1 MSGRILAKSLV
12 PEPKTSLKCSI
23 TSLVSG
29 TKLTSKSEKNGHVLG
44 LEKSFF
50 LSPLHHDVYSCSR
63 ASLLP
68 FRVVN
73 HGGLTLYSAGPLS
86 SYDSTKD
93 TASTALGTVAAPSAR
108 LNPPSDERALPRRSR
123 AVHPELHRMPQIF
136 LIEFIEYH
144 LINIE

>member
-1 MSGRILAKSLV
+1 MI
-12 PEPKTSLKCSI
+12 
-23 TSLVSG
+23 
-29 TKLTSKSEKNGHVLG
+29 EKNGHVLG

-108 LNPPSDERALPRRSR
+108 LNPPSDERALPYIVLRRAMEEEEEEEER
-123 AVHPELHRMPQIF
+123 
-136 LIEFIEYH
+136 
-144 LINIE
+144 

>member
-1 MSGRILAKSLV
+1 M
-12 PEPKTSLKCSI
+12 
-23 TSLVSG
+23 
-29 TKLTSKSEKNGHVLG
+29 
-44 LEKSFF
+44 
-50 LSPLHHDVYSCSR
+50 CSR

-108 LNPPSDERALPRRSR
+108 LNPPSDERALPYIVLRRAMEEEEEEDDDDDDEEQDDEDEGGARRRTTR
-123 AVHPELHRMPQIF
+123 ATRPRRRLRPRRAPAPAPAPAPARSVVAAVARGVVAERSGGGSAAAGW
-136 LIEFIEYH
+136 
-144 LINIE
+144 

>member
-1 MSGRILAKSLV
+1 MGVVSSSEATICRVDEQQGDGRKEDLGPSWCHLNG
-12 PEPKTSLKCSI
+12 SI
-23 TSLVSG
+23 KQPYVEIR
-29 TKLTSKSEKNGHVLG
+29 EKWSCVLG

-108 LNPPSDERALPRRSR
+108 LNPPSGSWI
-123 AVHPELHRMPQIF
+123 VIQ
-136 LIEFIEYH
+136 LI
-144 LINIE
+144 LQPN